1 MLSFKRE
8 IFKEYDKLKDSSA
21 RELDKRKEEIHSL
34 LPRIKE
40 IEKEIAKSSINIS
53 KTILLS
59 NDVDKK
65 KLLTDLEKKI
75 NFLQQEKA
83 MILTENNIPLSYIQK
98 HYYCD
103 LCNDS
108 GFKNDTNQ
116 LCTCFYQKL
125 IKKSYKLSNLDKVLE
140 AENFS
145 TFDINI
151 FSDKPYDDSKLT
163 PKENMTHLLTII
175 ESFVHNFKPGIDNL
189 LFYGTTGLGKTFLC
203 NCIAKALLD
212 KGEIVVYHSAFKILE
227 ILEVNRFNKDVDDK
241 EYYKL
246 QYNLLF
252 ESDLL
257 IIDDLGTEMIN
268 SFSSS
273 ELFNVINSRLNARKS
288 TIISTNLS
296 PIQVQESYS
305 ERISSRVFGEYNML
319 NFYGPDVRWERP

>member
-40 IEKEIAKSSINIS
+40 IEKEIANSSINIS
-53 KTILLS
+53 KSILLS
-59 NDVDKK
+59 NDVDKE

-75 NFLQQEKA
+75 KFLQQEKA
-83 MILTENNIPLSYIQK
+83 MILTENNIPLSYIKK

-108 GFKNDTNQ
+108 GFKIDTNQ

-151 FSDKPYDDSKLT
+151 FSDKPYDDSKLS

-305 ERISSRVFGEYNML
+305 ERISSRVFGQYNML
-319 NFYGPDVRWERP
+319 NFYGPDVRWERS